1 MTMLII
7 IVLIDCT
14 GTLNTQRPS
23 GPVLQISHLLWCC
36 PDGSESP
43 AKFPLQSSTSWGS
56 VLSGSLQLSLTN
68 VISQILLIQLKE
80 LERHSSAETLEGRLE
95 KHILFER
102 MIFKKNHIIFL
113 EPDS

>member
-1 MTMLII
+1 MLII

-14 GTLNTQRPS
+14 GILNTQRPS
-23 GPVLQISHLLWCC
+23 GPVLQISHLPWCR

-43 AKFPLQSSTSWGS
+43 AKLPLQNSISWGS

-68 VISQILLIQLKE
+68 VISQILLIQLKQF
-80 LERHSSAETLEGRLE
+80 ERHSSAETLESRLE

-102 MIFKKNHIIFL
+102 MIFKKNHVIFL
-113 EPDS
+113 KPDS